1 MMAALKRRGPM
12 RIRLLLLV
20 VGLLSAC
27 AVEAQ
32 PARLD
37 GTWTAV
43 SAERNGA
50 SAPDVVGHKLA
61 FSGNTFAITR
71 DGKTLFAGTYTADL
85 AAQPARIDFVNTE
98 ATLRGT
104 WKGIARR
111 DGGTLRI
118 CDNAPDM
125 TKPRPSA
132 FAAPAGSGYVC
143 IAFARS

>member
-1 MMAALKRRGPM
+1 M
-12 RIRLLLLV
+12 RKASVLLV
-20 VGLLSAC
+20 VGLLAAC
-27 AVEAQ
+27 AAETQ

-50 SAPDVVGHKLA
+50 AAPDVVGHRLA
-61 FSGNTFAITR
+61 FSGNTFAITGGGR
-71 DGKTLFAGTYTADL
+71 TIFGGTYTADFGK
-85 AAQPARIDFVNTE
+85 QPAEIDFVNTE

-104 WKGIARR
+104 WKGILRL
-111 DGGTLRI
+111 DGATLRI

-143 IAFARS
+143 IAFTR